1 MKQRLQ
7 KLLAQAGVASRRKSE
22 DIIEAGRVSVNG
34 RIASLGES
42 ADPERDQVCIDGRPL
57 PRMERKVCLL
67 LNKPA
72 GYVTTA
78 SDPEGRATVLDLI
91 PKNLGRLFPVGRL
104 DLTTEGV
111 LLLTNDGD
119 LAHRLTHPRHEIEKV
134 YLVKVRGKLSR
145 ADLDKMESGLLLEDG
160 MTAPAKVDAV
170 RHTGRNT
177 WFEMTLHEGRN
188 RQVRRMCEAIG
199 HQIVRLRRIRF
210 AFLDLEGLQVGHYR
224 HLSDTEKKRLRELT

>member
-1 MKQRLQ
+1 
-7 KLLAQAGVASRRKSE
+7 
-22 DIIEAGRVSVNG
+22 
-34 RIASLGES
+34 
-42 ADPERDQVCIDGRPL
+42 
-57 PRMERKVCLL
+57 
-67 LNKPA
+67 
-72 GYVTTA
+72 
-78 SDPEGRATVLDLI
+78 
-91 PKNLGRLFPVGRL
+91 
-104 DLTTEGV
+104 
-111 LLLTNDGD
+111 
-119 LAHRLTHPRHEIEKV
+119 
-134 YLVKVRGKLSR
+134 
-145 ADLDKMESGLLLEDG
+145 MESGLLLEDG